1 MSAIQK
7 MMETPAGSLLL
18 TGEETEAG
26 LLLDSVSFADPV
38 HSGHAGHAGHAGPDA
53 AGTSGGGSAFADVER
68 QLAAYFAGKL
78 ARFSYAHTDRGT
90 EFQQRVWAMVDAIPY
105 GSTISYAELTE
116 RVGAPRDRIR
126 AVAAAV
132 GANPL
137 LVLRPCHR
145 VIGSNKSLTGYAG
158 GVPRKQFLLV
168 HEGALQPQLMSS

>member
-1 MSAIQK
+1 MSATK
-7 MMETPAGSLLL
+7 KTMTTPVGSLLL

-38 HSGHAGHAGHAGPDA
+38 HSGHDAGASA
-53 AGTSGGGSAFADVER
+53 AFADVER
-68 QLAAYFAGKL
+68 QLAAYFAGEL
-78 ARFSYAHTDRGT
+78 ERFCYAHTNRGT
-90 EFQQRVWAMVDAIPY
+90 EFQRRVWAMVDTIPY
-105 GSTISYAELTE
+105 GATISYAELAG
-116 RVGAPRDRIR
+116 RAGAPRDRIR

-168 HEGALQPQLMSS
+168 HEGAPQPQLMSP